1 MMDDEILLT
10 RHIIPENTE
19 EAKRTLIDMA
29 SSKEMMLHDVPT
41 FIFDH
46 IALTSYY
53 LLHNTR
59 CTLFTL
65 CTYSKMY
72 IEKRRNFKRID
83 KRAWLTVLTH
93 FLKTKT

>member
-29 SSKEMMLHDVPT
+29 SSSSKEMMLHDVPT

-46 IALTSYY
+46 IEMIRYSTCISTTTMEYIPSTS
-53 LLHNTR
+53 
-59 CTLFTL
+59 
-65 CTYSKMY
+65 
-72 IEKRRNFKRID
+72 
-83 KRAWLTVLTH
+83 
-93 FLKTKT
+93 